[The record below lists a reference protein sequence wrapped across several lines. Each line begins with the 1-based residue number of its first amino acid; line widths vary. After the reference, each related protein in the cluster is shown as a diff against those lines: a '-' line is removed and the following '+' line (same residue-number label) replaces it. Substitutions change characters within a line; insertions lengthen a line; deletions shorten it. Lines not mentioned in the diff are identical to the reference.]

1 MRPAAD
7 MTLDDYPLE
16 DPRLV
21 PERPTR
27 KTISAEPMPV
37 PDLRNVPVSTS
48 VRDRLVDNERLVLSS
63 ARDMVS
69 REQYRRL
76 AASLHEA
83 QVERGLK
90 TLVVTSALPREG
102 KTLTTIN
109 LALTLSESYGRRV
122 LLIDADLRRPSVHD
136 VLGIANTKGLSEV
149 LHVDQAVLPTV
160 AISETFDVLT
170 SGKPDQEPLAGLSS
184 QRMRRLL
191 EYVSSQYDWVILDT
205 PPIALLSDAQ
215 LVAGL
220 TQAVIFVIR
229 AGSTPFPIINR
240 ALDALGREI
249 VIGTVLNG
257 VEQHPG
263 NSEYG
268 DYYGQTPVR

>member
-1 MRPAAD
+1 
-7 MTLDDYPLE
+7 
-16 DPRLV
+16 
-21 PERPTR
+21 
-27 KTISAEPMPV
+27 
-37 PDLRNVPVSTS
+37 
-48 VRDRLVDNERLVLSS
+48 
-63 ARDMVS
+63 MVA

-102 KTLTTIN
+102 KTLTAIN

-136 VLGIANTKGLSEV
+136 VLGIANTQGLSEV
-149 LHVDQAVLPTV
+149 LHVDQALLPTV
-160 AISETFDVLT
+160 AIAETFDVLT

-263 NSEYG
+263 NAEYG
-268 DYYGQTPVR
+268 DYYPQTP